1 MKRALAIALWVLA
14 ATALAGH
21 PAAADEWTLRTG
33 AHVDAWSGAGQSG
46 HQVLAPIGLSYDTPD
61 WGLNIRGALGTSERD
76 PGGAGGA
83 GSVSG
88 FTDTTVGGYY
98 RLTAGPYDIRFG
110 LDLDLPTGKSAL
122 SGRDRFAVQDED
134 LALLERFGEGF
145 DVNPTVTVYRS
156 FGVFGL
162 GLGVGYLWTGEY
174 DPTGDVPG
182 DDLDPGDE
190 LIVALTGEWFVTDT
204 VRATLLLAY
213 TYFTKDERG
222 GIELYREGDEIDVR
236 VGVEWRPE
244 PWFAA
249 GYVRNVV
256 RFKSDRLDATGRL
269 TTESRNS
276 HGNDF
281 RVGAAVGYVISDD
294 WTVAGAVDVRYVAA
308 NDYASTDVLYDGGRL
323 KVAIGPSVTWSP
335 SRWLAVD
342 AGVRYFFMDVERSPS
357 FPRAGTING
366 VHADF
371 RVTYRF

>member
-1 MKRALAIALWVLA
+1 MRRAVAIALWALVA
-14 ATALAGH
+14 ALGAGR
-21 PAAADEWTLRTG
+21 PAAADEWSLRTG
-33 AHVDAWSGAGQSG
+33 VHVDAWSGAGQKG

-98 RLTAGPYDIRFG
+98 RLTAGPYEIRLG
-110 LDLDLPTGKSAL
+110 LDLDLPTGKSNL

-134 LALLERFGEGF
+134 LALLERFGEGL

-156 FGVFGL
+156 FGRFGL
-162 GLGVGYLWTGEY
+162 GLGLGYLWTGKY

-190 LIVALTGEWFVTDT
+190 LVVALTGEWFVTDT
-204 VRATLLLAY
+204 IRATLLAAY

-222 GIELYREGDEIDVR
+222 GIELYREGGEIDVR
-236 VGVEWRPE
+236 AGLEWRPE
-244 PWFAA
+244 PWFATA
-249 GYVRNVV
+249 YVRNIV
-256 RFKSDRLDATGRL
+256 RFKSDRLDAAGRL
-269 TTESRNS
+269 ATESRNS

-281 RVGAAVGYVISDD
+281 RAGTAVGYVLSDD

-366 VHADF
+366 VHADL